1 LIYLDN
7 AASTPVSDE
16 VLQEMLPYFKENYGN
31 PSSIHRFG
39 RMATKAIDAARKR
52 IAELINAQPNEIL
65 FTSGGTES
73 NNTALYGIMRQN
85 KTKQLITSS
94 VEHDAILEPCKRLE
108 KEGYNLLPNIAG

>member
-39 RMATKAIDAARKR
+39 RMATKAIESARKR

-73 NNTALYGIMRQN
+73 NNTAHAPKQN
-85 KTKQLITSS
+85 KTAHHIVCRTRRNTGAVQKT
-94 VEHDAILEPCKRLE
+94 
-108 KEGYNLLPNIAG
+108 